1 VPPEIVLRD
10 VESLEEARLVE
21 ALQGEVWGMDDR
33 DITPLTHL
41 VAVRKA
47 GGQLIGAFDGE
58 ALIGFIYG
66 FVGLEHGQTIHHSH
80 LLAVKPAYRNQ
91 DIGYRLKLAQ
101 RTAVLAQGIRR
112 VTWTFDPLQSA
123 NAHLNFR
130 KLGATSDSYR
140 VDFYGAETSSFLH
153 RIGTDRLWLTWDLDS
168 PRVVRRLRDEAPAE
182 APPETTPALVRIAP
196 DGSPE
201 ELDLRDGLAA
211 QQTLVEI
218 PNDINACGREQ
229 PQRAVRWR
237 ELTRR
242 AFSEAFETGFVVEDF
257 HRAARGA
264 HCVGV
269 YVLSRSRRVRDFS

>member
-10 VESLEEARLVE
+10 VDTLEEARLVE
-21 ALQGEVWGMDDR
+21 AMQGEVWGMDDR

-58 ALIGFIYG
+58 TLVGFIYG

-101 RTAVLAQGIRR
+101 RAAVLAQGIRR
-112 VTWTFDPLQSA
+112 ITWTFDPLQSA

-130 KLGATSDSYR
+130 KLGATSNSYR

-153 RIGTDRLWLTWDLDS
+153 RIGTDRLWLTWELDS
-168 PRVVRRLRDEAPAE
+168 PRVLRRLRDEAPAE
-182 APPETTPALVRIAP
+182 APPETIPSLVRIAA

-211 QQTLVEI
+211 EQTAIEI
-218 PNDINACGREQ
+218 PGDINACGREQ

-242 AFSEAFETGFVVEDF
+242 AFGEAFANGFVVDDF

-269 YVLSRSRRVRDFS
+269 YVLSRSQRVRGSW